1 MADSPV
7 LPSPS
12 LSPSSSTSPES
23 LILTSGA
30 TVRVNA
36 LLSLRSLRTL
46 LAFLNAVL
54 LFLLV
59 PFLPRSRRSSSAMER
74 PKDERKQRHEAIVGT
89 GGGAVPAVR
98 VPAALVPRRLAA
110 AVSLEGEVSSRRAL
124 AIRNVR
130 DDESSESIREFS
142 LFATGRGETLFTQS
156 WTPAFAKT
164 RALVIILHGLN
175 EHRYSSFAKKLNNNG
190 YKVYGMDWTGH
201 GGSDGLHGYVP
212 SLDNAVNDLKAFLVK
227 VVVDNPGL
235 PCFLFGH
242 STGASIILKAVL
254 DPKVENVVEGIVL
267 TSPAVR
273 VQPSHPIYG
282 VIAPILSCLLPRYQ
296 IGGADKKG
304 QPVSRDPEALIAKYS
319 DPLVYTGS
327 IRIRTGC
334 EILRVTSS
342 LQENLKKI
350 TVPFL
355 VLHGSADTLTDPD
368 ASRALYEEA
377 SSVDKTIKLY
387 EGFLH
392 DLLFEP
398 EKDLIMK
405 DIIDWLNSR
414 L

>member
-1 MADSPV
+1 MEDRRV
-7 LPSPS
+7 LPSRS
-12 LSPSSSTSPES
+12 LSPSSSSSPES

-46 LAFLNAVL
+46 LAFLNALL

-59 PFLPRSRRSSSAMER
+59 PFQPRSRCSSSAMDRGKE
-74 PKDERKQRHEAIVGT
+74 ERKQRQEAIVGT
-89 GGGAVPAVR
+89 GVGSVPAVR
-98 VPAALVPRRLAA
+98 VPAALVPRRLATA
-110 AVSLEGEVSSRRAL
+110 MSVEGEVSSRRAL

-130 DDESSESIREFS
+130 DDKSSESVREFS

-156 WTPAFAKT
+156 WTPANGET

-175 EHRYSSFAKKLNNNG
+175 EHSGRYSSFAKRLNSNG

-212 SLDNAVNDLKAFLVK
+212 SLDIAVDDLKAFLLK
-227 VVVDNPGL
+227 VIMDNSGL

-242 STGASIILKAVL
+242 STGGTIILKAVL

-334 EILRVTSS
+334 EILRVTSF

-355 VLHGSADTLTDPD
+355 VLHGSTDTLTDPD

-377 SSVDKTIKLY
+377 LSVVATTAELVKM
-387 EGFLH
+387 E
-392 DLLFEP
+392 
-398 EKDLIMK
+398 
-405 DIIDWLNSR
+405 
-414 L
+414 

>member
-1 MADSPV
+1 MEDRRV
-7 LPSPS
+7 LPSRS
-12 LSPSSSTSPES
+12 LSPSSSSSPES

-46 LAFLNAVL
+46 LAFLNALL

-59 PFLPRSRRSSSAMER
+59 PFQPRSRCSSSAMDRGKE
-74 PKDERKQRHEAIVGT
+74 ERKQRQEAIVGT
-89 GGGAVPAVR
+89 GVGSVPAVR
-98 VPAALVPRRLAA
+98 VPAALVPRRLATA
-110 AVSLEGEVSSRRAL
+110 MSVEGEVSSRRAL

-130 DDESSESIREFS
+130 DDKSSESVREFS

-156 WTPAFAKT
+156 WTPANGETRFLKFGET
-164 RALVIILHGLN
+164 KGYLCMCKKDRALVIILHGLN
-175 EHRYSSFAKKLNNNG
+175 EHSGRYSSFAKRLNSNG

-212 SLDNAVNDLKAFLVK
+212 SLDIAVDDLKAFLLK
-227 VVVDNPGL
+227 VIMDNSGL

-242 STGASIILKAVL
+242 STGGTIILKAVL

-334 EILRVTSS
+334 EILRVTSF

-355 VLHGSADTLTDPD
+355 VLHGSTDTLTDPD

-377 SSVDKTIKLY
+377 LSVVATTAELVKM
-387 EGFLH
+387 E
-392 DLLFEP
+392 
-398 EKDLIMK
+398 
-405 DIIDWLNSR
+405 
-414 L
+414 